1 MDEEIERINKEILN
15 ETSELKPVQGFEII
29 AEALVYKIYDLF
41 GRNTLLSM
49 LYQVGSGPGEIVAEK
64 IKADNKKEEFN
75 ISEALVLLLNE
86 LKDSYCIQV
95 KSIEKTDEKIRLLI
109 DNHCFIRDAVKKRDK
124 LKPGKAFCRI
134 PKGYFETAFKK
145 LIGSKVKNVDINFLS
160 DDPENDC
167 CEEELIF
174 YLR

>member
-1 MDEEIERINKEILN
+1 LDEEIERINKEILN

-29 AEALVYKIYDLF
+29 VEALVYKIYDLF

-49 LYQVGSGPGEIVAEK
+49 LYQVGAGPGEIIAER
-64 IKADNKKEEFN
+64 IKAENKKEEFK
-75 ISEALVLLLNE
+75 ISEALVVLLRE

-95 KSIEKTDEKIRLLI
+95 KSIERTDEKIRLLI
-109 DNHCFIRDAVKKRDK
+109 ENHCFIRDAIKKRDK

-145 LIGSKVKNVDINFLS
+145 LIGSKIKNVDINFL
-160 DDPENDC
+160 ENDEEKDFC
-167 CEEELIF
+167 IEELVF
-174 YLR
+174 YLK